1 MLIGALDAGC
11 PLVFFDAIR
20 VKIRDEGFV
29 CNKAAIACGGHDVL
43 RPGA

>member
-20 VKIRDEGFV
+20 VKIPDEGFV